1 MNLYYTAENTRDVVE
16 QGMLVFYE
24 DPGVADFSKASEI
37 QKSEYS
43 ASRDRY
49 MASSYGI
56 PAKEMGD
63 ERYYCA
69 YARLTDGTYVYSK
82 LYGYSPKQYAMN
94 RLERSDDDA
103 LKALCAAML
112 NYGASAQ
119 KYFGYRTDNLMNKDL
134 TDAQKALFKAYD
146 ASLFTGA
153 VAVESPEFANFSSTN
168 SGFSYKSAS
177 VSFDGTFGINYY
189 LMPTGDVQGTLDTVA
204 EQPVLSADYEG
215 SDRIL
220 CQIIGDRY
228 IPIVQKGHELLL
240 LVQRIPYCI
249 LQFAAFF
256 GMDRFQP
263 CKILLQKGPNH
274 ILAVIF
280 TSFDI
285 CVTLT
290 ARWDVNRSPSDEQNI
305 VFYASGS

>member
-189 LMPTGDVQGTLDTVA
+189 LMPTGDVQGSMLIYIWNSGDFASGNVTLIEQMQAVENGAYWGRFGGIAPKELDDTLYMAAVYTDSHGNTHCTG
-204 EQPVLSADYEG
+204 V
-215 SDRIL
+215 
-220 CQIIGDRY
+220 
-228 IPIVQKGHELLL
+228 
-240 LVQRIPYCI
+240 IPYSISTYC
-249 LQFAAFF
+249 
-256 GMDRFQP
+256 M
-263 CKILLQKGPNH
+263 N
-274 ILAVIF
+274 
-280 TSFDI
+280 
-285 CVTLT
+285 T
-290 ARWDVNRSPSDEQNI
+290 ANSP
-305 VFYASGS
+305 AMGSLSQATAMYGYHAKEYFSK